1 MRIVDLAAGL
11 MCLMLALPAHAQG
24 FAIEEERL
32 YPGRTGA
39 VVQILSTADLSVFE
53 PFIER
58 FQARNP
64 DLGLRYV
71 TVSSATLYD
80 VLEAGGAFD
89 VAISSAMDLQ
99 FRLANDGRVQA
110 HQSAATLALPDWAR
124 WRDALFAFAAEP
136 AVAVI
141 SRARW
146 GDLPRPQ
153 TRQQLIAVMRD
164 NSHVFQGAVGTYDVR
179 ESGLGYL
186 FATQESRN
194 SDIYWR
200 LSDLMGRL
208 GAELYCC
215 SAQMIDAVARGD
227 LAMAYN
233 VLGSYTAERLA
244 SDDRLE
250 ILPLQ
255 DYATIMLR
263 TVLIPQAAPNPAG
276 ARAFVDALL
285 AQGMRAQPGGWVL
298 PPLTTLQTP
307 GASAYGPIRLG
318 PELLVYLDSL
328 NRRAFVTEW
337 QDAMIP

>member
-1 MRIVDLAAGL
+1 
-11 MCLMLALPAHAQG
+11 
-24 FAIEEERL
+24 
-32 YPGRTGA
+32 
-39 VVQILSTADLSVFE
+39 VQILSTADLSVFE

-71 TVSSATLYD
+71 TVSSATLYQ
-80 VLEAGGAFD
+80 VINQGGAFD

-99 FRLANDGRVQA
+99 FRLANDGLAQS
-110 HQSAATLALPDWAR
+110 HQSAATQALPDWAR
-124 WRDALFAFAAEP
+124 WRDTLFAFAAEP
-136 AVAVI
+136 AVAVV
-141 SRARW
+141 SRARF
-146 GDLPRPQ
+146 GDLRRPQ
-153 TRQQLIAVMRD
+153 TRQQLIALMRD
-164 NSHVFQGAVGTYDVR
+164 NPDVFQGAVGTYDVR
-179 ESGLGYL
+179 TSGLGYL

-194 SDIYWR
+194 SDIFWR

-208 GAELYCC
+208 GARLYCC
-215 SAQMIDAVARGD
+215 SAQMIDEVARGD
-227 LAMAYN
+227 LALAYN

-263 TVLIPQAAPNPAG
+263 TALIPGSAPNPAG

-285 AQGMRAQPGGWVL
+285 AQGMRAGAGGWVL
-298 PPLTTLQTP
+298 PSLTTLAAP

-318 PELLVYLDSL
+318 PELLVYLDQL
-328 NRRAFVTEW
+328 NRRAFLAEW
-337 QDAMIP
+337 EDAMIP